1 MMKWFEDELRSAV
14 RLCMIPFPP
23 VVFARS
29 AGSLIAQTYI
39 SSNPA
44 SGLVLISPPVKNAE
58 LEHIR
63 GQDGSPL
70 LATKL
75 TEFDFEPYF
84 PIAVIADPGRMR
96 TLEKTNRLVQE
107 PEVDKFT
114 VDDLEGQQAFK
125 DIQNWLDKL
134 GI

>member
-1 MMKWFEDELRSAV
+1 MKWFEDELRSAV

-23 VVFARS
+23 VIFARS

-44 SGLVLISPPVKNAE
+44 SGLVLISPPVNNTE
-58 LEHIR
+58 LENLR
-63 GQDGSPL
+63 GRDGPPL

-84 PIAVIADPGRMR
+84 PIAVIANPERMR
-96 TLEKTNRLVQE
+96 ILGKANRLVQE

-125 DIQNWLDKL
+125 EVQNWLDKL